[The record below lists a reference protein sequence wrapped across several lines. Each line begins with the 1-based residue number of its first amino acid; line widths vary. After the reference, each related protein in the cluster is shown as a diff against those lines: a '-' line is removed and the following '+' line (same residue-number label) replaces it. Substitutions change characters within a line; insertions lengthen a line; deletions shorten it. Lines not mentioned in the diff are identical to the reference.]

1 MASITN
7 VISSVQ
13 PLHGYLTTV
22 DTESLSGPGAVP
34 ITSAIV
40 ELTTTGADALTLA
53 DGAEGQH
60 IFIVMIVDGG
70 DGTLTPTN
78 FGSGTT
84 ITFDDAGDTAQLL
97 FTNGSWYFF
106 GGTATVA

>member
-7 VISSVQ
+7 VINSVQ
-13 PLHGYLTTV
+13 PIKGYLTTP
-22 DTESLSGPGAVP
+22 DIATISGPGAVP
-34 ITSAIV
+34 LTAQVATI
-40 ELTTTGADALTLA
+40 TTTGADALTLA

-60 IFIVMIVDGG
+60 LYLAMVVDGG

-78 FGSGTT
+78 FANGTT
-84 ITFDDAGDTAQLL
+84 ITFDDVGDTAQLL
-97 FTNGSWYFF
+97 FAGGTWWFF